1 MALTVRGLP
10 ASRRAY
16 ERLLRLLPRE
26 FRAAFGEP
34 AVQTFVDMFTAEVKA
49 AGARGVVS
57 VWSRVLPDLLW
68 ASAREWT
75 SRMLRE
81 DRHGRPPAAARY
93 AATIVPAAAALLVL
107 YSQLRYPADLARPE
121 YAIGYGLVVV
131 LLGALAV
138 ALLVGRLAAPLVV
151 LCGLATAPGWVSM
164 FMVGRPGVAVIGL
177 ASAMSLVVLA
187 GAAGGRRPAALVR
200 AGATAGA
207 LAGIVLLIV
216 TMLDG
221 LASMGSVWHDR
232 VYVAEFVRSGQTS
245 LPAYVLGE
253 RVYGAVIIMI
263 MAIVVGAGAGLM
275 AGATRSVIEHIK
287 HLLSS

>member
-1 MALTVRGLP
+1 MARTVRSLP

-16 ERLLRLLPRE
+16 ESLLRLLPQE
-26 FRAAFGEP
+26 FRAAYGAP
-34 AVQTFVDMFTAEVKA
+34 AVQTFVDMFTAEVNA
-49 AGARGVVS
+49 AGVRGVIS

-81 DRHGRPPAAARY
+81 DRRGRPPAAARY

-107 YSQLRYPADLARPE
+107 YSLVRYPADLVHPE
-121 YAIGYGLVVV
+121 YAIGYGFMVV
-131 LLGALAV
+131 LLAALAV
-138 ALLVGRLAAPLVV
+138 ALLVSRLAAPLVV
-151 LCGLATAPGWVSM
+151 LCGLATAPGWVTM
-164 FMVGRPGVAVIGL
+164 FKVGRPGVAVIGL
-177 ASAMSLVVLA
+177 ASAMCLVVLA

-221 LASMGSVWHDR
+221 LASMGSVWADS

-253 RVYGAVIIMI
+253 RIYGAVIIMI
-263 MAIVVGAGAGLM
+263 MAMVVGTVAGLM
-275 AGATRSVIEHIK
+275 VGATRSVIGRIK
-287 HLLSS
+287 H